1 MRIFLLHR
9 HVKTET
15 LSDYLDGQL
24 SPSAQRRVANHLE
37 SCPQCQRELQEL
49 RSTISHLRELPQQVP
64 TRSFTFT
71 APPSRVFT
79 TSPSPTMW
87 VPTWAYAGA
96 ASLAGLAL
104 ALLVL
109 VDATG
114 FPTSST
120 SQISGRVTAQSYT
133 SFEDASAEKEAAP
146 AGPDQYPSA
155 PIPQAA
161 PAEELPVVPATP
173 AAASAVQSEV
183 ATEQEKKIEVEI
195 TSTPAPAALAQAKSP
210 AAAPTPPSPAL
221 ATAHVTPAAQ
231 PPETRETAL
240 TPTSPAL
247 AVAEV
252 TAATQPLEV
261 PGSPATPTPSLS
273 GQAAEVDAPGPAR
286 RAAGGGTG
294 ISRPSGPPPP
304 LVMTPGPAS
313 ATPAVLPTKVPPPT
327 GARPT
332 PGREEQN
339 QPTAEAGDR
348 VRLAA
353 VPGPDS
359 GPMPEERA
367 GPAGAAGPPSLG
379 PEGQTGNAGPPSQGA
394 ESVGPG
400 LTDSAI
406 DSPRE
411 VVAPRRRESGSRW
424 RAAQGIAAALAL
436 IFIGG
441 LIYEVRR
448 DRRSALL

>member
-1 MRIFLLHR
+1 M
-9 HVKTET
+9 
-15 LSDYLDGQL
+15 
-24 SPSAQRRVANHLE
+24 
-37 SCPQCQRELQEL
+37 
-49 RSTISHLRELPQQVP
+49 RSTISYLRELPQQVP
-64 TRSFTFT
+64 THSFTFT

-87 VPTWAYAGA
+87 VPAWAYAGA

-120 SQISGRVTAQSYT
+120 SQTSGRVTAQSYT
-133 SFEDASAEKEAAP
+133 SFGDALAEKQAAP

-161 PAEELPVVPATP
+161 PAEALPIVPVVPATP

-183 ATEQEKKIEVEI
+183 AAAQEKKIVAEI
-195 TSTPAPAALAQAKSP
+195 PSTPAPAALAQAEAP
-210 AAAPTPPSPAL
+210 AAAPTP
-221 ATAHVTPAAQ
+221 
-231 PPETRETAL
+231 
-240 TPTSPAL
+240 TSPML

-252 TAATQPLEV
+252 TAATEPLEA

-273 GQAAEVDAPGPAR
+273 GQAAEVDATGPAR
-286 RAAGGGTG
+286 RAAGGGAAVSG
-294 ISRPSGPPPP
+294 PSGLPPP
-304 LVMTPGPAS
+304 LVITPAP

-332 PGREEQN
+332 PGREEQD

-353 VPGPDS
+353 VPGSDS
-359 GPMPEERA
+359 GPMPEEQA
-367 GPAGAAGPPSLG
+367 GPAGP
-379 PEGQTGNAGPPSQGA
+379 AGPPSQGA

-400 LTDSAI
+400 LADSAI
-406 DSPRE
+406 DSRRE
-411 VVAPRRRESGSRW
+411 VVAPRRMESGSRW
-424 RAAQGIAAALAL
+424 RVAQGIAAALAL

-441 LIYEVRR
+441 LLYEVRR
-448 DRRSALL
+448 DRHSALL

>member
-37 SCPQCQRELQEL
+37 SCAQCQRELQEL
-49 RSTISHLRELPQQVP
+49 RSTISYLRELPQQVP

-87 VPTWAYAGA
+87 VPAWAYAGA

-133 SFEDASAEKEAAP
+133 PLEEASAEKQAAT

-155 PIPQAA
+155 PIPQEA
-161 PAEELPVVPATP
+161 PAEALPVIPATP

-183 ATEQEKKIEVEI
+183 AAEQEKKIAAEI
-195 TSTPAPAALAQAKSP
+195 TSTPAPAALAQAE
-210 AAAPTPPSPAL
+210 
-221 ATAHVTPAAQ
+221 TPAA
-231 PPETRETAL
+231 AL

-261 PGSPATPTPSLS
+261 PGSPATPTPSLP
-273 GQAAEVDAPGPAR
+273 GQAAEPDATRPAR

-313 ATPAVLPTKVPPPT
+313 TTPAVLPTKVPPPT

-332 PGREEQN
+332 PGREEQD

-348 VRLAA
+348 VRVAA

-379 PEGQTGNAGPPSQGA
+379 PEGQAGNAVPASQGA

-400 LTDSAI
+400 LADSAI

-411 VVAPRRRESGSRW
+411 VVAPRRMESGSRW

>member
-1 MRIFLLHR
+1 MRFFLPHR

-37 SCPQCQRELQEL
+37 SCAQCQRELQEL
-49 RSTISHLRELPQQVP
+49 RSTISYLRELPQQVP

-87 VPTWAYAGA
+87 VPAWAYAGA

-120 SQISGRVTAQSYT
+120 SQISGRTTSQSYT
-133 SFEDASAEKEAAP
+133 SEEASAEK
-146 AGPDQYPSA
+146 
-155 PIPQAA
+155 QAS

-183 ATEQEKKIEVEI
+183 ATEQEKKIEADI
-195 TSTPAPAALAQAKSP
+195 TSTPAPAALAQAKAP
-210 AAAPTPPSPAL
+210 AA
-221 ATAHVTPAAQ
+221 
-231 PPETRETAL
+231 AL
-240 TPTSPAL
+240 TPTSPMM
-247 AVAEV
+247 AVKGV
-252 TAATQPLEV
+252 TAATQPLEAS
-261 PGSPATPTPSLS
+261 GSLATPTPSLP
-273 GQAAEVDAPGPAR
+273 GQAAEVDATGPAR
-286 RAAGGGTG
+286 RAASGGAA
-294 ISRPSGPPPP
+294 IPEPSGPPPP

-313 ATPAVLPTKVPPPT
+313 ATPADLPTKVPPPT

-332 PGREEQN
+332 PGREEQD
-339 QPTAEAGDR
+339 QPTAEAGGR

-359 GPMPEERA
+359 GPMPEEPA

-379 PEGQTGNAGPPSQGA
+379 PEGQAGNAGPASQGA

-400 LTDSAI
+400 LADSAI

-411 VVAPRRRESGSRW
+411 VVAPRRMESGSRW